1 MSLELT
7 VTDGIIMVG
16 LDDRILS
23 CQCYSMVVVNMAS
36 ERVSHHIALP
46 LYIGQLAM
54 YINIFKCWYIIFRL
68 TT

>member
-7 VTDGIIMVG
+7 ITDGIIMVG

-23 CQCYSMVVVNMAS
+23 CQCYSTVVVNMVS
-36 ERVSHHIALP
+36 ELVSHHIALP

-54 YINIFKCWYIIFRL
+54 YIKYFLCLYIIFRL